1 MPKIKLHKKNFV
13 ELAHHTSCQAHFR
26 EDFFGFAKEAGTGH
40 EFYPDLSSERT
51 YPEPVFR
58 NDPRYIQGIFQ
69 YLSASASDLYL
80 MCSYYAEIGEPY
92 YVFFNV
98 ENEDEGYLD
107 DSGWV
112 IWLPERK

>member
-1 MPKIKLHKKNFV
+1 MPKIKLHKKAFV

-26 EDFFGFAKEAGTGH
+26 EDFFSSTEGGTGH
-40 EFYPDLSSERT
+40 EFYPELSSERMH
-51 YPEPVFR
+51 PEYKFR
-58 NDPRYIQGIFQ
+58 NDARYIQGIFQ
-69 YLSASASDLYL
+69 YLSESASDLYL
-80 MCSYYAEIGEPY
+80 MCSYYAEISEPY

>member
-1 MPKIKLHKKNFV
+1 MNFI
-13 ELAHHTSCQAHFR
+13 QI
-26 EDFFGFAKEAGTGH
+26 
-40 EFYPDLSSERT
+40 

-58 NDPRYIQGIFQ
+58 NDARYIQGIFQ

-80 MCSYYAEIGEPY
+80 MCSYYAEISEPY

-98 ENEDEGYLD
+98 ENEEGFSN